1 MTLDL
6 TTIVIGLAVIWFFG
20 SAIKKMLNGAGEM
33 ASIEFTEL
41 RADQTVR
48 VMNQAEK
55 IPRPRRSGNHGNHSP
70 LRRTLRQRHP
80 PRLPCRRRCPGAA
93 DPTPARHP
101 CHDPPALARGAPRL
115 QLLPAA

>member
-48 VMNQAEK
+48 VMNQAVGRTKEIEK
-55 IPRPRRSGNHGNHSP
+55 LKDKPF
-70 LRRTLRQRHP
+70 LT
-80 PRLPCRRRCPGAA
+80 A
-93 DPTPARHP
+93 DEIITNYGK
-101 CHDPPALARGAPRL
+101 LTRGEREEAK
-115 QLLPAA
+115 

>member
-6 TTIVIGLAVIWFFG
+6 TTIVIGLAIVWFFG

-48 VMNQAEK
+48 VMTQAV
-55 IPRPRRSGNHGNHSP
+55 G
-70 LRRTLRQRHP
+70 RTKEIEMLKDKP
-80 PRLPCRRRCPGAA
+80 FLTA
-93 DPTPARHP
+93 DEIIANYSKLT
-101 CHDPPALARGAPRL
+101 RGESEEAK
-115 QLLPAA
+115 

>member
-48 VMNQAEK
+48 VMTKAV
-55 IPRPRRSGNHGNHSP
+55 S
-70 LRRTLRQRHP
+70 RTKELSK
-80 PRLPCRRRCPGAA
+80 LKDKDFLTA
-93 DPTPARHP
+93 DEIIANYGKLT
-101 CHDPPALARGAPRL
+101 RGEREEAK
-115 QLLPAA
+115 

>member
-1 MTLDL
+1 MVLDL

-48 VMNQAEK
+48 VMNQAVGRTKELEK
-55 IPRPRRSGNHGNHSP
+55 LKDKSF
-70 LRRTLRQRHP
+70 LT
-80 PRLPCRRRCPGAA
+80 A
-93 DPTPARHP
+93 DEIIANYGKLT
-101 CHDPPALARGAPRL
+101 RGEREEAN
-115 QLLPAA
+115 

>member
-6 TTIVIGLAVIWFFG
+6 TTIVIGLAIVWFFG

-48 VMNQAEK
+48 VMGQAVSRTKELEK
-55 IPRPRRSGNHGNHSP
+55 LKDKNF
-70 LRRTLRQRHP
+70 LT
-80 PRLPCRRRCPGAA
+80 A
-93 DPTPARHP
+93 DEIIANYGKLT
-101 CHDPPALARGAPRL
+101 RGEREEAK
-115 QLLPAA
+115 

>member
-6 TTIVIGLAVIWFFG
+6 TTIVIGLAVILFFG

-48 VMNQAEK
+48 VMNQAVSRTKEIEK
-55 IPRPRRSGNHGNHSP
+55 LKDKNF
-70 LRRTLRQRHP
+70 LT
-80 PRLPCRRRCPGAA
+80 A
-93 DPTPARHP
+93 DEIIANYGKLT
-101 CHDPPALARGAPRL
+101 RGEREEAK
-115 QLLPAA
+115 

>member
-20 SAIKKMLNGAGEM
+20 SVIKRVLNGAGEM

-48 VMNQAEK
+48 VMNQAV
-55 IPRPRRSGNHGNHSP
+55 S
-70 LRRTLRQRHP
+70 RTKELSK
-80 PRLPCRRRCPGAA
+80 LKDKDFLTA
-93 DPTPARHP
+93 DEIIANYGKLT
-101 CHDPPALARGAPRL
+101 RGERDTAN
-115 QLLPAA
+115 

>member
-48 VMNQAEK
+48 VMNQAV
-55 IPRPRRSGNHGNHSP
+55 S
-70 LRRTLRQRHP
+70 RTKELSK
-80 PRLPCRRRCPGAA
+80 LKDKDFFTA
-93 DPTPARHP
+93 DEIIANYGKLT
-101 CHDPPALARGAPRL
+101 RGEREVSNS
-115 QLLPAA
+115 

>member
-6 TTIVIGLAVIWFFG
+6 TTIVIGLAIVWFFG

-48 VMNQAEK
+48 VMGQAVSRTKELEK
-55 IPRPRRSGNHGNHSP
+55 LKDKNF
-70 LRRTLRQRHP
+70 LT
-80 PRLPCRRRCPGAA
+80 A
-93 DPTPARHP
+93 DEIIANYSKLT
-101 CHDPPALARGAPRL
+101 RGEREEAK
-115 QLLPAA
+115 

>member
-48 VMNQAEK
+48 VMNQAV
-55 IPRPRRSGNHGNHSP
+55 G
-70 LRRTLRQRHP
+70 RTKELSK
-80 PRLPCRRRCPGAA
+80 LKDKDFLTA
-93 DPTPARHP
+93 DEIIANYGKLT
-101 CHDPPALARGAPRL
+101 RGEREEAK
-115 QLLPAA
+115 

>member
-6 TTIVIGLAVIWFFG
+6 TTIVIGLAIVWFFG

-48 VMNQAEK
+48 VMNQAV
-55 IPRPRRSGNHGNHSP
+55 G
-70 LRRTLRQRHP
+70 RTKELSK
-80 PRLPCRRRCPGAA
+80 LKDKDFLTA
-93 DPTPARHP
+93 DEIIANYGKLT
-101 CHDPPALARGAPRL
+101 RGEREETK
-115 QLLPAA
+115 

>member
-6 TTIVIGLAVIWFFG
+6 TTIVIGLAIVWFFG

-48 VMNQAEK
+48 VMNQAVGRTKEIEK
-55 IPRPRRSGNHGNHSP
+55 LKDKPF
-70 LRRTLRQRHP
+70 LT
-80 PRLPCRRRCPGAA
+80 A
-93 DPTPARHP
+93 DEIIANYGKLT
-101 CHDPPALARGAPRL
+101 RGERGEAK
-115 QLLPAA
+115 

>member
-6 TTIVIGLAVIWFFG
+6 TTIVIGLAIVWFFG

-48 VMNQAEK
+48 VMNQAVGRTKEIEK
-55 IPRPRRSGNHGNHSP
+55 LKDKPF
-70 LRRTLRQRHP
+70 LT
-80 PRLPCRRRCPGAA
+80 A
-93 DPTPARHP
+93 DEIIANYGKLT
-101 CHDPPALARGAPRL
+101 RGERESTAK
-115 QLLPAA
+115 

>member
-20 SAIKKMLNGAGEM
+20 SFIKKMLNGASEM

-48 VMNQAEK
+48 VMNQAASRTKELEK
-55 IPRPRRSGNHGNHSP
+55 LKDKSF
-70 LRRTLRQRHP
+70 LT
-80 PRLPCRRRCPGAA
+80 A
-93 DPTPARHP
+93 DEIIANYGKLT
-101 CHDPPALARGAPRL
+101 RGEREEAN
-115 QLLPAA
+115 

>member
-48 VMNQAEK
+48 VMNQAV
-55 IPRPRRSGNHGNHSP
+55 S
-70 LRRTLRQRHP
+70 RTKELSK
-80 PRLPCRRRCPGAA
+80 LKDKDFLTA
-93 DPTPARHP
+93 DEIIANYGKLT
-101 CHDPPALARGAPRL
+101 RGEREEAN
-115 QLLPAA
+115 

>member
-48 VMNQAEK
+48 VMTQAVGRTKEIEK
-55 IPRPRRSGNHGNHSP
+55 LKDKPF
-70 LRRTLRQRHP
+70 LT
-80 PRLPCRRRCPGAA
+80 A
-93 DPTPARHP
+93 DEIITNYGK
-101 CHDPPALARGAPRL
+101 LTRGEREEAK
-115 QLLPAA
+115 